1 MDEGAEGHLA
11 VLLICLCSTMG
22 EKGSSLRSSKLIKNL
37 NQKLFELTVNKLT
50 SMTQDE
56 RWITRYEEVK
66 TFIETNKRNP
76 SKYVAEERNMVNFL
90 KHTRKQLNASL
101 LKTERIEEF
110 RKLQVLM
117 EQYKRVNQWK

>member
-1 MDEGAEGHLA
+1 
-11 VLLICLCSTMG
+11 
-22 EKGSSLRSSKLIKNL
+22 
-37 NQKLFELTVNKLT
+37 
-50 SMTQDE
+50 
-56 RWITRYEEVK
+56 
-66 TFIETNKRNP
+66 
-76 SKYVAEERNMVNFL
+76 MVNFL